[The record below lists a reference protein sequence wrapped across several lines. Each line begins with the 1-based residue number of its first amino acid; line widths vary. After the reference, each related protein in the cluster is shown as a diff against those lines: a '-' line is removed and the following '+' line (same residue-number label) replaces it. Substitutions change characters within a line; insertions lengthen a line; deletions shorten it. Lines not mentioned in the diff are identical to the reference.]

1 MSQVE
6 DQKKYEVKILKQII
20 HLPQVFMLKHMNG
33 QVTKISLI
41 SNHYVNC
48 SKYVS
53 RSGLTFNGCFRNVD
67 GQLDETKGI
76 YYIPAPSILS
86 VYRRNKITRNLEDMK
101 NIILKELELLN
112 LSSKELLISYSNYSI
127 EIYDIFVKG
136 QLYQFNLTFNQGN
149 LEIYEVPPPNNDLN
163 LSLNHVNSLTIYN
176 HEIQFSNTVLAT
188 DLFSTPGSTFLVYL
202 QNSTTFVMKSPD
214 HGENSVM
221 LSGNKYYLIT
231 HPKPRSHKAD

>member
-86 VYRRNKITRNLEDMK
+86 VYRRNKITRSLEDMK

>member
-136 QLYQFNLTFNQGN
+136 QLYQFNLAFNQGN
-149 LEIYEVPPPNNDLN
+149 LEIYEVPPRNNDLN